1 MLKEI
6 TQLAEQNFLLE
17 ILEWNDLLRMQLQL
31 NSVIIQAERRDDLLD

>member
-31 NSVIIQAERRDDLLD
+31 NSVTIQAERRDDLLD